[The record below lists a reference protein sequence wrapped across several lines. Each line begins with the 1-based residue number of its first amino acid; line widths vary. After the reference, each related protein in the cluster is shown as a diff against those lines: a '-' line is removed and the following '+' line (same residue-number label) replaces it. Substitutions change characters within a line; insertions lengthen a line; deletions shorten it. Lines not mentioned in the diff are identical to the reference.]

1 MNFPTN
7 KPHISYS
14 EIKIWREC
22 PWKHKK
28 MYIDKIETWEDNPY
42 AEFGT
47 IIHDT
52 IEQYLKTGTMNAEPV
67 ESQLREKWDE
77 HGFDTAEYITKMTAQ
92 RRKFDLK
99 YRHEKFSSWVQSAHN
114 ILESVPG
121 FMQENFGDWE
131 YIVIKIE
138 KFN

>member
-1 MNFPTN
+1 MIFPTN

-14 EIKIWREC
+14 EVKTWKEC
-22 PWKHKK
+22 PWRHKL
-28 MYIDKIETWEDNPY
+28 MYVDKLETWEDNPY

-52 IEQYLKTGTMNAEPV
+52 IEEYLKTGVMNTDSV
-67 ESQLREKWDE
+67 ETRLQEKWDE

-99 YRHEKFSSWVQSAHN
+99 YRHEKFSS
-114 ILESVPG
+114 
-121 FMQENFGDWE
+121 
-131 YIVIKIE
+131 
-138 KFN
+138 